1 MCGLFGI
8 AGTAPAAAPP
18 GAVSALTWA
27 LGLASRER
35 GVHGAGVACLFTAAD
50 GGPGPC
56 EREPADAATVADL
69 RSSRLRIVKTPAA
82 FDMLPSAAPP
92 GSGAGA
98 NDSPPAPPA
107 DLAADLDRAA
117 IVLGH
122 TRFSTQGATAALEH
136 TSPLLVDSVLGT
148 HNGDVDVD
156 TLPAPPPRTRPKF
169 DTELLLA
176 ALSDAD
182 GDRTAIR
189 DLLSG
194 MVGRTALVWVD
205 LRDPFRLHLARAALS
220 PLAVARD
227 QFGRLHWASNPG
239 WLRTHLPAV
248 GLRPTGLR
256 MLREGTV
263 ETYDLRGGVP
273 EPAWRADFVPTARDS
288 DLRKRHSVAL
298 LGYTD
303 RDRAADDA
311 LLRRRVLSPSA

>member
-1 MCGLFGI
+1 M
-8 AGTAPAAAPP
+8 
-18 GAVSALTWA
+18 TWA

-35 GVHGAGVACLFTAAD
+35 GVHGAGVACLFPATD
-50 GGPGPC
+50 GGPGPR
-56 EREPADAATVADL
+56 EVEPAAVADL
-69 RSSRLRIVKTPAA
+69 RTSRLRIVKTPGA
-82 FDMLPSAAPP
+82 FDMMSSAAPW
-92 GSGAGA
+92 GSSVEDD
-98 NDSPPAPPA
+98 DSPPTPPE
-107 DLAADLDRAA
+107 DLAADLNRAA
-117 IVLGH
+117 VVLGH
-122 TRFSTQGATAALEH
+122 TRFRTQGATDALEH
-136 TSPLLVDSVLGT
+136 TSPLLVDSVVGT

-176 ALSDAD
+176 ALSDV
-182 GDRTAIR
+182 GDDRAAIC
-189 DLLSG
+189 DLLTG

-205 LRDPFRLHLARAALS
+205 LRDPIRLHLARAALS

-239 WLRTHLPAV
+239 WLRTRLPAA
-248 GLRPTGLR
+248 GLRPSGLR

-273 EPAWRADFVPTARDS
+273 EAAWRADFVPTARES

-311 LLRRRVLSPSA
+311 LLRRRVLSSSV

>member
-1 MCGLFGI
+1 M
-8 AGTAPAAAPP
+8 
-18 GAVSALTWA
+18 
-27 LGLASRER
+27 
-35 GVHGAGVACLFTAAD
+35 FTAID
-50 GGPGPC
+50 GGPGLR
-56 EREPADAATVADL
+56 EWEPATATTVADL
-69 RSSRLRIVKTPAA
+69 RTSRLRIVKTPGA
-82 FDMLPSAAPP
+82 FDTMPSA
-92 GSGAGA
+92 GSADE
-98 NDSPPAPPA
+98 NDGPPA
-107 DLAADLDRAA
+107 DLAADLNRAA

-122 TRFSTQGATAALEH
+122 TRFRTQGATAALEH
-136 TSPLLVDSVLGT
+136 TSPLLVDSVVGT

-176 ALSDAD
+176 ALSDAG
-182 GDRTAIR
+182 GDRAAIC
-189 DLLSG
+189 DLLTG
-194 MVGRTALVWVD
+194 MVGRTALVWAD
-205 LRDPFRLHLARAALS
+205 LRDPMHLHLARAALS

-273 EPAWRADFVPTARDS
+273 ESVWRADFVPTTRES

-311 LLRRRVLSPSA
+311 LLRRRVLSSSA

>member
-8 AGTAPAAAPP
+8 AGIAPA
-18 GAVSALTWA
+18 GADPRAVAGLTWA

-35 GVHGAGVACLFTAAD
+35 GVHGAGVACLFAGTD
-50 GGPGPC
+50 GDSRTRGV
-56 EREPADAATVADL
+56 EPADATTATDL
-69 RSSRLRIVKTPAA
+69 RTSRLRIVKTPGA
-82 FDMLPSAAPP
+82 FDTMPSATPP
-92 GSGAGA
+92 GSSADA
-98 NDSPPAPPA
+98 NGSPAPPQ
-107 DLAADLDRAA
+107 DLAADLNRAA

-122 TRFSTQGATAALEH
+122 TRFRTQGAPAALEH
-136 TSPLLVDSVLGT
+136 TSPLLVDSVVGT

-156 TLPAPPPRTRPKF
+156 TLPAPPPRTRPGF

-176 ALSDAD
+176 ALSDVA
-182 GDRTAIR
+182 GDRAAIC
-189 DLLSG
+189 DLLTG

-205 LRDPFRLHLARAALS
+205 LRDPTRLHLARAALS

-256 MLREGTV
+256 MLPEGTV
-263 ETYDLRGGVP
+263 ETYDLCSGVP
-273 EPAWRADFVPTARDS
+273 EPAWRADFVPTARDN

-303 RDRAADDA
+303 RDRTADDA
-311 LLRRRVLSPSA
+311 QLRHRVLSSSE